1 MVRTIL
7 VSMAVLGGL
16 GLHAQN
22 VLQRTLNNDTMPNLV
37 PNPGFEEYKD
47 VPCYWT
53 QQARKFNE
61 QVMIGWNSPTETTP
75 DLFSTKADAD
85 CWTNPAKRTGGKA
98 SPRSGNAMAGIKVR
112 GKGNTP
118 TWWHEYLQITLPEPL
133 ETGTR
138 YIVECWALRANFS
151 EHASNNIGLYLSP
164 VAVKTTNNL
173 PLYFTPHV
181 NADEII
187 KGGRWKKISGVVEA
201 NGDERYLLIGNFY
214 SDDATN
220 FERQE
225 KGERGAYYF
234 IDDVNVRV
242 APPGTSP
249 TPRPKESVP
258 PPPKVV
264 VADHAS
270 TKEVALPKIEPPPVG
285 KSIRLDN
292 IGFEFAKATLTP
304 GSKQELDELADML
317 IDYPRMR
324 IEVEGHTD
332 DVGSEAFN
340 VALSQDRAKAVVDFL
355 LKRKVEKDRI
365 SWKGYGKARPLVPNT
380 TEENKALNRRVEF
393 RVIEK

>member
-1 MVRTIL
+1 MVRPLYLALAMIAGT
-7 VSMAVLGGL
+7 

-37 PNPGFEEYKD
+37 PNPGFEAYKQ

-53 QQARKFNE
+53 QQARKFNDE
-61 QVMIGWNSPTETTP
+61 VMVGWNSPTETTP
-75 DLFSTKADAD
+75 DLYTTEADRD
-85 CWTNPAKRTGGKA
+85 CWAHPAKRTRGQA

-118 TWWHEYLQITLPEPL
+118 TYWHEYLQITLPAPL
-133 ETGTR
+133 EAGTR

-151 EHASNNIGLYLSP
+151 EHACNNIGLYLSP

-181 NADEII
+181 NTDEVV
-187 KGGRWKKISGVVEA
+187 KGTRWKKISGVVEA
-201 NGDERYLLIGNFY
+201 RGDERFLLIGNFY
-214 SDDATN
+214 SDEATVY
-220 FERQE
+220 EQQDQ
-225 KGERGAYYF
+225 GERGAYYF
-234 IDDVNVRV
+234 IDDVNIRV
-242 APPGTSP
+242 APPGSAL
-249 TPRPKESVP
+249 TPRPKESIP

-270 TKEVALPKIEPPPVG
+270 TKEVALPRIEPPPVG

-304 GSKQELDELADML
+304 ESKQELDELADML

-332 DVGSEAFN
+332 DIGSEAFN
-340 VALSQDRAKAVVDFL
+340 LALSEDRARAVVDFL
-355 LKRKVEKDRI
+355 RKRKVEKERI
-365 SWKGYGKARPLVPNT
+365 TWKGYGKSRPLAPNT
-380 TEENKALNRRVEF
+380 SEENRALNRRVEF